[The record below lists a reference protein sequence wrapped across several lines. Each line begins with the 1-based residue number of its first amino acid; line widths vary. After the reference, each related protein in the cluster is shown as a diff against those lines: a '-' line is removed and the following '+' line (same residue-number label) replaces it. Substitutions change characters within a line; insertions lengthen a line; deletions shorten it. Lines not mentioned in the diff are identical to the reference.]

1 MEKKELSTNELIDTA
16 RGCAGDLAGNACV
29 NCAFKDGDCDC
40 TSAILLALADKLE
53 ALSGQAM
60 PAPTV
65 EEGKEPVK
73 RCATCRYEDRM
84 AEEER
89 CRKCEN
95 HSLWEER
102 K

>member
-1 MEKKELSTNELIDTA
+1 MENISNQELIKCA

-29 NCAFKDGDCDC
+29 ECAFRGSEGGC
-40 TSAILLALADKLE
+40 TDALLLALADRLE

-65 EEGKEPVK
+65 EGGKEPVK
-73 RCATCRYEDRM
+73 RCATCVYEDRM

-89 CRKCEN
+89 CFKCEN